1 MAEKSRRA
9 SEGFQRTTLDLSSPL
24 KDALEFAAENEGC
37 SMVEIVEEALV
48 LWLEKREYS
57 FEYEDGR
64 EYPLEELLEPRP
76 RLGGTAVGQEAL
88 STDRGYFDDGHRQIA
103 CSRLAHPPA
112 DSRVA
117 ALEEGDAVG
126 VAE

>member
-9 SEGFQRTTLDLSSPL
+9 SEGFQRTTLDLASPL
-24 KDALEFAAENEGC
+24 KDALEFAAESEGC

-48 LWLEKREYS
+48 LWLERREYS

-76 RLGGTAVGQEAL
+76 R
-88 STDRGYFDDGHRQIA
+88 RGR
-103 CSRLAHPPA
+103 RP
-112 DSRVA
+112 
-117 ALEEGDAVG
+117 
-126 VAE
+126 